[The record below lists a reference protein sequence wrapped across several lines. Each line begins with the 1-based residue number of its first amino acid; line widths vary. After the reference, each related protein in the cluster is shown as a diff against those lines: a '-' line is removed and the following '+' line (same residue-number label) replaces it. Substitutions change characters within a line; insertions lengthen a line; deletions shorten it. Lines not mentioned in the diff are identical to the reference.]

1 MSRGNFD
8 LEQKIFCPGEKVG
21 MNPTLRQK
29 KREKEKEHY
38 KVDRYLNIPILGAG
52 LLTAPPP
59 QGGVPFYHSDRTENY
74 LKVFG
79 FFQLFLDC
87 FLWKNQVFGEE

>member
-38 KVDRYLNIPILGAG
+38 KVDRYLNIPILGADSWRVRW
-52 LLTAPPP
+52 LCA
-59 QGGVPFYHSDRTENY
+59 
-74 LKVFG
+74 
-79 FFQLFLDC
+79 FLDS
-87 FLWKNQVFGEE
+87 LVIGIS